1 MKKKL
6 FGDSIVAVDI
16 GTTKICVLVSTLNA
30 KGEIEILGIGQH
42 PSFGLKKGVVV
53 NINTT
58 VDSIKKAVAEAE
70 KMSGIK
76 IDSACVGISG
86 GHIKSFN
93 STGVVAIRGKE
104 VTQSDIDRVIEA
116 AKAVPIPKEQEI
128 LHVIPQYFRIDG
140 QEYLTDS
147 VGMHGVR
154 LEAQIHM
161 VTGSV
166 SSARNI
172 IKACELSGVRVTDV
186 VLEQIASAQAVLT
199 PAEREM
205 GVGIIDI
212 GGGTCDFAVY
222 RNGKILHSK
231 VLPVA
236 GNHFTNDLAVG
247 LGIPFNK
254 AEELKRRY
262 GAVCLSAAKKLSDA
276 YIDIDLGYQGGI
288 KTVSLESISEILN
301 FRAEEIFDLFVD
313 EILEFRLRNS
323 MPLGF
328 VLTGGGSLL
337 QGIKQLAM
345 NKLDTSV
352 RVGIPEE
359 NATCLCNIPDLLKS
373 PIYSTVYGLLLYSV
387 QQKEQSQHYSGDD
400 STANRIFTRMRSWIY
415 DFF

>member
-1 MKKKL
+1 
-6 FGDSIVAVDI
+6 
-16 GTTKICVLVSTLNA
+16 
-30 KGEIEILGIGQH
+30 
-42 PSFGLKKGVVV
+42 
-53 NINTT
+53 
-58 VDSIKKAVAEAE
+58 
-70 KMSGIK
+70 
-76 IDSACVGISG
+76 
-86 GHIKSFN
+86 
-93 STGVVAIRGKE
+93 VAIRGRE
-104 VTQSDIDRVIEA
+104 VSQSDIDRVMEA

-147 VGMHGVR
+147 IGMHGVR

-172 IKACELSGVRVTDV
+172 IKACELAGIRVTDV

-222 RNGKILHSK
+222 RNGRILHSK

-262 GAVCLSAAKKLSDA
+262 GAVCQKEAKNLSNA
-276 YIDIDLGYQGGI
+276 YLDIDLGYQGGI
-288 KTVSLESISEILN
+288 KTINLESISEILR

-337 QGIKQLAM
+337 NGIKQLAM
-345 NKLDTSV
+345 DRLDTSV

-359 NATCLCNIPDLLKS
+359 NAEILCNIPDLLKS
-373 PIYSTVYGLLLYSV
+373 PIYSTVYGLLLYSIK
-387 QQKEQSQHYSGDD
+387 QKEQNQHYSSEG